1 MTKQT
6 PKTANLIFDI
16 APIAERLQHEVSL
29 LREWFKKD
37 YPESDLRVDCDFNG
51 VLFVLKIDIS
61 VLMGEEVADNR
72 ALLKST
78 LRLQERDLRNP
89 DLMNGFFNEFNKQ
102 VRLQIQSGFNK
113 HYYTEQSKLGLV

>member
-1 MTKQT
+1 MKQT

-37 YPESDLRVDCDFNG
+37 YSESDLRVDADFNG

-61 VLMGEEVADNR
+61 VLMGAEVAENR

-78 LRLQERDLRNP
+78 IRLQERDLRNP
-89 DLMNGFFNEFNKQ
+89 DLMEGFFREFNKQ
-102 VRLQIQSGFNK
+102 VRLQIQNGFNK
-113 HYYTEQSKLGLV
+113 HYLEQQSLNEN

>member
-1 MTKQT
+1 MKKT
-6 PKTANLIFDI
+6 PKTSNLIFDI